1 MGDIGRKDESDAA
14 EATEEVELLLPL
26 EFAAGLVIAA
36 GGSEK
41 VESIVEKEV
50 RLPGAI
56 SEEGA
61 GVGSDIVVEEEEEE
75 EVEDDFLPKT
85 LLSALRADVAIGGE
99 QVADVH
105 GSRPDGTRWWT
116 GGK

>member
-1 MGDIGRKDESDAA
+1 MGETGRKDESDAT

-26 EFAAGLVIAA
+26 EFAAGLAIAA

-41 VESIVEKEV
+41 VESIVENEV

-61 GVGSDIVVEEEEEE
+61 GVGSDIVVE
-75 EVEDDFLPKT
+75 DGFLQKT
-85 LLSALRADVAIGGE
+85 WLSDVAIGGE
-99 QVADVH
+99 KVGGVH
-105 GSRPDGTRWWT
+105 GLRPDVRRRW
-116 GGK
+116 